1 MQTEERERIQ
11 DWDLGNSNIKRSG
24 RGGETNKEGW
34 DVKIILLEENQ
45 ERGIME
51 AKWRKYVKD
60 NILDVDK
67 NWKVTIAFSNLEV
80 IGDLDMNSFG
90 VMIRGQ
96 IWLER
101 IKEH

>member
-1 MQTEERERIQ
+1 MQTEERERIK

-24 RGGETNKEGW
+24 RGGETNKEDW

-45 ERGIME
+45 ECGIME

-67 NWKVTIAFSNLEV
+67 NWKVTIGFSNLEV